1 MQLHADGWCLLQ
13 QMGTYATMASGR
25 VQSCA
30 VSMRASAH
38 MPVNESATNADAWG
52 TVWHLGLE
60 DILEW
65 FIQRFD
71 SAVRACA

>member
-1 MQLHADGWCLLQ
+1 MRSW
-13 QMGTYATMASGR
+13 SR
-25 VQSCA
+25 VGA
-30 VSMRASAH
+30 GASAH

>member
-1 MQLHADGWCLLQ
+1 
-13 QMGTYATMASGR
+13 
-25 VQSCA
+25 
-30 VSMRASAH
+30 
-38 MPVNESATNADAWG
+38 MPVNESATNGDAWG